1 MKMDSLFAL
10 FQETEP
16 NVSIP
21 QSFSAAL
28 TAYLSRCDSQ
38 DTYFGFTLLSL
49 LGDFIAALR
58 CHDTS
63 FRGKKNKNKRTPS
76 ILIMW
81 VTTVSSVQGRFGGT
95 QRS

>member
-1 MKMDSLFAL
+1 MDSLFVL

-49 LGDFIAALR
+49 LEDFIAALR

-63 FRGKKNKNKRTPS
+63 FRGKKKKKNPS

-81 VTTVSSVQGRFGGT
+81 VTTVSSVQRRFGGT